1 MGVMIP
7 QGMFGKDDGQIQW
20 YGIIATINMSLPQP
34 SGETINH
41 TWHEHYY
48 RGRDSYLAV
57 LLPTP
62 STRSPGL
69 CRDPGQCLWVQRT
82 VATPK
87 RCAMGSSSQV
97 PSIEGPVSLPK
108 FSIAAFTT
116 RGPPETL
123 NSFSAV
129 SEPQASVSP
138 TAVPL
143 TVVEGLM
150 AGCVLTIC
158 AVLGLLCWRQVKG
171 QRAGKNPFSQELTA
185 YNLRWTHWPIPIH
198 GFRQS

>member
-1 MGVMIP
+1 MIGGYP
-7 QGMFGKDDGQIQW
+7 LEREGSPSVAGREASAPLPTLRCPFR
-20 YGIIATINMSLPQP
+20 TPLSVPQP

-41 TWHEHYY
+41 TWRDHYY

-97 PSIEGPVSLPK
+97 PSIGE
-108 FSIAAFTT
+108 
-116 RGPPETL
+116 R
-123 NSFSAV
+123 
-129 SEPQASVSP
+129 
-138 TAVPL
+138 
-143 TVVEGLM
+143 
-150 AGCVLTIC
+150 
-158 AVLGLLCWRQVKG
+158 
-171 QRAGKNPFSQELTA
+171 
-185 YNLRWTHWPIPIH
+185 
-198 GFRQS
+198 

>member
-1 MGVMIP
+1 MPRSWTVPVGTEDCGHTKEMCN
-7 QGMFGKDDGQIQW
+7 GQLKPGSQ
-20 YGIIATINMSLPQP
+20 YREHLLSECLLLVTQIAGRGFTLFACP
-34 SGETINH
+34 SP
-41 TWHEHYY
+41 
-48 RGRDSYLAV
+48 A
-57 LLPTP
+57 
-62 STRSPGL
+62 
-69 CRDPGQCLWVQRT
+69 
-82 VATPK
+82 
-87 RCAMGSSSQV
+87 
-97 PSIEGPVSLPK
+97 EGPVSLPK

-138 TAVPL
+138 AAVPL
-143 TVVEGLM
+143 PVVEGLM

-198 GFRQS
+198 SFRQS